1 LKKSQLNLYFIF
13 FVILL
18 IPIYLMVFA
27 PLLQEV
33 GSDYIINNGVI
44 GLEALFFDYLGFF
57 VFLFMMLAI
66 LVVGVFSR

>member
-1 LKKSQLNLYFIF
+1 
-13 FVILL
+13 
-18 IPIYLMVFA
+18 MVFA

>member
-1 LKKSQLNLYFIF
+1 MKKSQLNLYFIF